1 MEKTLTDLA
10 EHTLAYALKQGAQEA
25 AVSVSTARFVDIK
38 QREGKVET
46 LKASESRGL
55 SLALY
60 ADERFS
66 STNTSFLQRDQLELF
81 VDENLTMTRAL
92 APDPHRALPDPSLYG
107 PTQGVEL
114 DLCDPGHDALD
125 MDRRLELVREVEQ
138 AASGGEVGEEVISVM
153 AGMTSQAG
161 SSLQL
166 HSNGFSG
173 ARAGTSFYLGGQVT
187 ARDLDGRRPE
197 DYHWTAARHLADLP
211 DAASIGE
218 EALRRALARRGASK
232 VPSGRMTLVVENR
245 AASRMVGSLLDPLSA
260 VALQQRRSCFDE
272 SQGEVI
278 ASKLLTI
285 SDEPLRPRGLGSRT
299 FDGEGLAAHPLPL
312 ITQGR
317 LDNYLV
323 DVYYG
328 RKLQRPPTSG
338 STSNVVLSPG
348 EQDLE
353 ALLAGVKRG
362 IYVTSF
368 LGGNANPATG
378 DFSFGVGGFLV
389 ENGKLGQPVGEM
401 NITDSHTSIWHRLA
415 AVGNDPYPWAASRIP
430 TLVFADVQF
439 SGM

>member
-1 MEKTLTDLA
+1 MEKTLQELA
-10 EHTLAYALKQGAQEA
+10 EQTMAYALKQGAQEA
-25 AVSVSTARFVDIK
+25 AVSVSTARFVDLK
-38 QREGKVET
+38 QRQGKVET
-46 LKASESRGL
+46 LMASESRGL

-60 ADERFS
+60 ADGRFS
-66 STNTSFLQRDQLELF
+66 SNNTSYLQQDQLEVF

-92 APDPHRALPDPSLYG
+92 APDAFRALPDPALYG
-107 PTQGVEL
+107 PTEGVDL
-114 DLCDPGHDALD
+114 DLCDPGFEALD
-125 MDRRLELVREVEQ
+125 MDRRLELVRAVEQ
-138 AASGGEVGEEVISVM
+138 EADAGEEVISAM
-153 AGMTSQAG
+153 AGMTSQTG

-166 HSNGFSG
+166 HSNGFAG
-173 ARAGTSFYLGGQVT
+173 ERAGTSFFLGASVT
-187 ARDLDGRRPE
+187 ARDSDGRRPE

-211 DAASIGE
+211 DAASIGA
-218 EALRRALARRGASK
+218 EARRRALARRGAAK

-260 VALQQRRSCFDE
+260 VALQQRRSCFDT

-278 ASKLLTI
+278 TSKLLTI

-299 FDGEGLAAHPLPL
+299 YDGEGLAAQPLPI
-312 ITQGR
+312 ITEGR
-317 LDNYLV
+317 LDNYLI

-328 RKLQRPPTSG
+328 RKLTRPPTTG

-348 EQDLE
+348 PQDLE
-353 ALLAGVKRG
+353 ALLSGVERG

-389 ENGKLGQPVGEM
+389 ENGKLSQPVGEM
-401 NITDSHTSIWHRLA
+401 NITDAHTSLWQRLD
-415 AVGNDPYPWAASRIP
+415 AVGNDPYPWASSRIP
-430 TLVFADVQF
+430 TLVFSDVQF